1 MVPSRSPTTRHFG
14 NRARFDRL
22 VEWHRAR
29 EVQDKEYGM
38 QEEAKADRDRSS
50 EAVPN
55 GGNGGDQ
62 SEREAEQRAARQTE
76 EDANPLAPPVNT
88 QAGS

>member
-1 MVPSRSPTTRHFG
+1 
-14 NRARFDRL
+14 L
-22 VEWHRAR
+22 VGWHRAR

-38 QEEAKADRDRSS
+38 QEEPKADRDRSS

-62 SEREAEQRAARQTE
+62 SEREAEQRAARQAE

>member
-1 MVPSRSPTTRHFG
+1 
-14 NRARFDRL
+14 
-22 VEWHRAR
+22 
-29 EVQDKEYGM
+29 M
-38 QEEAKADRDRSS
+38 QEEAKADRDPSS

-62 SEREAEQRAARQTE
+62 SEREAEQRAARQAE